1 MSFPSSTGLAGTAA
15 AGARA
20 APQRRLFLR
29 FTIGADGYVL
39 DTHEILQVLPLR
51 RYKQIPGMPAWVAGL
66 GMYHGSTLPVIDMTA
81 LATGRAAARL
91 TSTRVVVV
99 DSPAAPAGRPGDRA
113 PQGRPAPGP
122 TTSGRAAL
130 GLILEQATE
139 TAHYDPAA
147 FLPSGL
153 DHRDAPYLGPV
164 LESEGVLLQWLRV
177 DELVPDAV
185 RERLFGAAGEIE
197 A

>member
-1 MSFPSSTGLAGTAA
+1 MTFPSSTGLAGTAA

-20 APQRRLFLR
+20 ATQRRLFLR

-39 DTHEILQVLPLR
+39 DTHEILQVLPLA

-66 GMYHGSTLPVIDMTA
+66 GMHQGRTLPVIDISA

-99 DSPAAPAGRPGDRA
+99 DSPTTRAGSPGDRNA
-113 PQGRPAPGP
+113 
-122 TTSGRAAL
+122 SGRAAL

-139 TAHYDPAA
+139 TAHYNPAA
-147 FLPSGL
+147 FVPSGL

-164 LESEGVLLQWLRV
+164 LQSDGVLLQWLRV
-177 DELVPDAV
+177 DDLVPDTV